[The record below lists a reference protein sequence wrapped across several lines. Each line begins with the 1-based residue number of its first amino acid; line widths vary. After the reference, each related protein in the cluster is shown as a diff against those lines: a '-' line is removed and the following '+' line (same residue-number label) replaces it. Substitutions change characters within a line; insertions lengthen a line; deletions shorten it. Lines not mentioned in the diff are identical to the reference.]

1 MLLLESSIEVAHK
14 IYMDNTKLQ
23 GRSDAK
29 AGINSKAT
37 KSHHRPNKARK
48 GGGQEQ
54 EREHAKKFKKRQA
67 IFKKGKIEADLG
79 DTSFSGRSQKQG
91 ERKIT

>member
-1 MLLLESSIEVAHK
+1 KFVRLGTKRAKVFEEDVLRVYRQTDKSIKVFETIVHVICLPVAEIMLLLESSMEVAHK

-48 GGGQEQ
+48 G
-54 EREHAKKFKKRQA
+54 
-67 IFKKGKIEADLG
+67 
-79 DTSFSGRSQKQG
+79 
-91 ERKIT
+91 